1 MTTARRFPLALSA
14 ASLAFLPLASPIARA
29 APTHLVEE
37 APVAISSA
45 APGVTLVDFGRV
57 AFGNLRLRLP
67 AGAPATALTVRFGED
82 FVAGRVNRK
91 PLGTVRYYEVKA
103 TVTAQGTVVAPPP
116 DVRNTWTPGKT
127 DLNQF
132 RTQPLAPAEPPP
144 PAILTPAEWGVLT
157 PFRWIEIEGWPGEL
171 DRSQILR
178 RAAFAS
184 TWDDSAAHFSSSN
197 ELLDRVWELCR
208 YSIKATT
215 FAGLYVDGDR
225 ERIPYEADAYLNQLS
240 HYAVDRDVQMARDT
254 YDHLMKYGT
263 WPTEWASH
271 MVFMASADWWHTGD
285 RAWLEARYSAL
296 RAKLLLDRVG
306 PDGLVV
312 STEKHI
318 AKGDIVDWPKGERDG
333 FVFTSVNS
341 VVNAFYLRALELMI
355 EMGRALG
362 RDAEANEYA
371 GHLARSRTAFQRAF
385 FDPATGRCRDGIG
398 TDHSSLHANL
408 FAYAFG
414 LVPAEHAPKVGA
426 WLQTRGMDCSVYVAQ
441 YYLEALFRAGAG
453 PRALDLMLAE
463 NDRSWRHMLARG
475 ATISW
480 EAWDHKYKPNQDW
493 NHAWGA
499 APANL
504 LPRFLLGV
512 EAAVPGW
519 SRARIAPQPSGLTRA
534 AGRVPTPRG
543 PIEVSWTAAAT
554 TFQIELRLPSGIA
567 ADVRLPAAA
576 SSQGVRR
583 DGASV
588 AARREGSLWVL
599 AEPVSG
605 TSKLEVF

>member
-1 MTTARRFPLALSA
+1 MKTTALRFALLFAAVTPLA
-14 ASLAFLPLASPIARA
+14 A
-29 APTHLVEE
+29 APTRLVDE
-37 APVAISSA
+37 APARISQPAS
-45 APGVTLVDFGRV
+45 GVVLVDFGRV
-57 AFGNLRLRLP
+57 AFGNLRLQLP
-67 AGAPATALTVRFGED
+67 AGAPAADLTVRFGED
-82 FVAGRVNRK
+82 FVAGRINQK

-103 TVTAQGTVVAPPP
+103 RVLPGAAVVVAPPP
-116 DVRNTWTPGKT
+116 DPRNTWTPGKT
-127 DLNQF
+127 DFNEMRRRAQA
-132 RTQPLAPAEPPP
+132 TSGALAPAEPPP
-144 PAILTPAEWGVLT
+144 PAILTPEEWGVLT

-171 DRSQILR
+171 HPAQATRQS
-178 RAAFAS
+178 AFAS
-184 TWDDSAAHFSSSN
+184 TWDDHAASFRSSD
-197 ELLDRVWELCR
+197 ELLDRVWEFCR

-240 HYAVDRDVQMARDT
+240 HYATDPDPQMARDT
-254 YDHLMKYGT
+254 YDHLMKHGT

-271 MVFMASADWWHTGD
+271 MVFMAHADWWQTGD
-285 RAWLEARYSAL
+285 RAWIEARYAGL
-296 RAKLLLDRVG
+296 RAKLLLERVG
-306 PDGLVV
+306 PDGLVT

-318 AKGDIVDWPKGERDG
+318 AKGDIVDWPRGERDG

-341 VVNAFYLRALELMI
+341 VVNAFYLRALEVMAD
-355 EMGRALG
+355 MGRTLG
-362 RDAEANEYA
+362 RDAEAAEYA
-371 GHLARSRTAFQRAF
+371 ALHARGRAAFQTAF
-385 FDPATGRCRDGIG
+385 FDPATGLCRDGVG
-398 TDHSSLHANL
+398 TDHASLHANL

-414 LVPAEHAPKVGA
+414 LVPAAHEAKIGA

-453 PRALDLMLAE
+453 RRAVDLMLAD

-504 LPRFLLGV
+504 LPRFVLGV
-512 EAAVPGW
+512 EAAAPGW
-519 SRARIAPQPSGLTRA
+519 ASASIAPQPSGLTHA

-543 PIEVSWTAAAT
+543 PVSVAWTDGAV
-554 TFQIELRLPSGIA
+554 FRLSITLPAGLTA
-567 ADVRLPAAA
+567 RVKLPAAA
-576 SSQGVRR
+576 HSAGVFREGR
-583 DGASV
+583 PV
-588 AARREGSLWVL
+588 AVQREGSWWVL

-605 TSKLEVF
+605 TVVLEAR